1 MTREREEPKLPP
13 MSKTW
18 TWLTGM
24 LLLLGFTL
32 QAVAVKY
39 PEAKQEARVKA
50 ATEVLQKEKGVTL
63 LYVKGLCCPSC
74 AIGVRLKLSK
84 LKFVDKK
91 RFKKGIDM
99 DPKTQLVTVALKEGR
114 AIDQADIEK
123 KVDDA
128 GFDAMEWYTLEG
140 DALKAHPFSKQKP

>member
-1 MTREREEPKLPP
+1 MP
-13 MSKTW
+13 KTW
-18 TWLTGM
+18 TWLTG
-24 LLLLGFTL
+24 LVLLLGFTL
-32 QAVAVKY
+32 QATAEKF
-39 PEAKQEARVKA
+39 PEAKQEARAKA
-50 ATEVLQKEKGVTL
+50 ATEVLRKETGVSL

-114 AIDQADIEK
+114 TMDQAEVVK

-140 DALKAHPFSKQKP
+140 DTLKAHPFPKQKP

>member
-1 MTREREEPKLPP
+1 MP
-13 MSKTW
+13 KTW
-18 TWLTGM
+18 TWLTG
-24 LLLLGFTL
+24 LVLLLGFTL
-32 QAVAVKY
+32 QATAVKY
-39 PEAKQEARVKA
+39 PEAKQEERVKA
-50 ATEVLQKEKGVTL
+50 ATEVLQKEKGVAL

-74 AIGVRLKLSK
+74 AIGVRSKLSK

-114 AIDQADIEK
+114 AIDQDEIEK

>member
-1 MTREREEPKLPP
+1 MGMILLAGISYVEAAPK
-13 MSKTW
+13 
-18 TWLTGM
+18 
-24 LLLLGFTL
+24 
-32 QAVAVKY
+32 KY
-39 PEAKQEARVKA
+39 PEVNQEVRAKA
-50 ATEVLQKEKGVTL
+50 AATVLQKEQGIAL
-63 LYVKGLCCPSC
+63 LYVRGLCCPSC
-74 AIGVRLKLSK
+74 GIGVRLKLSK

-114 AIDQADIEK
+114 AIDQDEIEK

-140 DALKAHPFSKQKP
+140 NALKAHPFPKQKP

>member
-1 MTREREEPKLPP
+1 MTRERTKPKLPI

-32 QAVAVKY
+32 QAEAVKY
-39 PEAKQEARVKA
+39 PEAKQEARIKA
-50 ATEVLQKEKGVTL
+50 ATEVLQKEKGVAL

-114 AIDQADIEK
+114 AMDQGEIEK

-140 DALKAHPFSKQKP
+140 DALKVHPFSNQKP

>member
-1 MTREREEPKLPP
+1 MPKASTL
-13 MSKTW
+13 
-18 TWLTGM
+18 LTG
-24 LLLLGFTL
+24 LVLLLGFTL
-32 QAVAVKY
+32 QVAAEKY
-39 PEAKQEARVKA
+39 PEAKQEARAQA
-50 ATEVLQKEKGVTL
+50 ATEVLQKEKGIAL

-74 AIGVRLKLSK
+74 AIGIRLKLSK

-114 AIDQADIEK
+114 TIDQGQIEK

-128 GFDAMEWYTLEG
+128 GYDAMEWYTLEG
-140 DALKAHPFSKQKP
+140 NALKAHPFSKQKP

>member
-1 MTREREEPKLPP
+1 MP
-13 MSKTW
+13 KTW
-18 TWLTGM
+18 TWLTG
-24 LLLLGFTL
+24 LVLLLGFTL
-32 QAVAVKY
+32 QATAVKY

-50 ATEVLQKEKGVTL
+50 ATEVLQKEKGVAL

-99 DPKTQLVTVALKEGR
+99 DAKTQLVTVALKEGR
-114 AIDQADIEK
+114 AMDQDEIEK

-140 DALKAHPFSKQKP
+140 DALKAHPFSSQKP

>member
-1 MTREREEPKLPP
+1 MTGLV
-13 MSKTW
+13 
-18 TWLTGM
+18 
-24 LLLLGFTL
+24 LLLGFTL
-32 QAVAVKY
+32 QVAAEKY
-39 PEAKQEARVKA
+39 PEAKQEARAKA
-50 ATEVLQKEKGVTL
+50 ATEVLQKEKGVAL

-74 AIGVRLKLSK
+74 AIGIRLKLSK

-114 AIDQADIEK
+114 TIDQGQIEK

-128 GFDAMEWYTLEG
+128 GYDAMEWYTLEG
-140 DALKAHPFSKQKP
+140 NALKAHPFPKQKP

>member
-1 MTREREEPKLPP
+1 MRKASTV
-13 MSKTW
+13 
-18 TWLTGM
+18 LTGLVLM
-24 LLLLGFTL
+24 LGFTF
-32 QAVAVKY
+32 QAAAETF
-39 PEAKQEARVKA
+39 PEAKQEARAKA

-99 DPKTQLVTVALKEGR
+99 DAKTQLVTVALKEGR
-114 AIDQADIEK
+114 VMDQDEIEK

-140 DALKAHPFSKQKP
+140 DALKAHPFSNQKP